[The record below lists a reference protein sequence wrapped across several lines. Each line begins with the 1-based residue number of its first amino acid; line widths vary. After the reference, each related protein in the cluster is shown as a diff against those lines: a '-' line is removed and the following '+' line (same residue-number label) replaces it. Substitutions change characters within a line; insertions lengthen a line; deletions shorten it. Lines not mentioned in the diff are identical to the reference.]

1 MNSYNENYVQQN
13 KGGLY
18 PNYMPN
24 QIPNQIQ
31 DPNKANYININLNP
45 IQPRYNIVNNIPTQT
60 QINSNQQILPPS
72 PNIIKYSPN
81 QNANANMSQFQALNH
96 KTSNII
102 YNQPPILKN
111 NNNIN
116 IPNNQ
121 VSNMVI
127 VQQNQLLPPYN
138 QNINKKIINS
148 GNNVSQN
155 IIIQNERKNEALND
169 HPPIP
174 VKLSN

>member
-1 MNSYNENYVQQN
+1 MNSYNENYDRQN

-18 PNYMPN
+18 PNYVPN

-31 DPNKANYININLNP
+31 ALNNANYNNLNINP
-45 IQPRYNIVNNIPTQT
+45 IQARYNIDNNIPTQT
-60 QINSNQQILPPS
+60 QINSIQQILPPRT
-72 PNIIKYSPN
+72 NIIKYSPN
-81 QNANANMSQFQALNH
+81 QNTNMNHMNQFQALNH

-102 YNQPPILKN
+102 YCQSPILK

-127 VQQNQLLPPYN
+127 VQQNQVPP
-138 QNINKKIINS
+138 
-148 GNNVSQN
+148 N
-155 IIIQNERKNEALND
+155 IIKI
-169 HPPIP
+169 
-174 VKLSN
+174 